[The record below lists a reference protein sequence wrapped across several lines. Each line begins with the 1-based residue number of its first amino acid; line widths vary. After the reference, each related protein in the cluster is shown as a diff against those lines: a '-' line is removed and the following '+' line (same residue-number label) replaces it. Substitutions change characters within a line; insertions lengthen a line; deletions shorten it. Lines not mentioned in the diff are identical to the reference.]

1 MLIVLNDIAF
11 NLKYSDKYKAIKCM
25 KQLIEVLVELRKAD
39 SGFKV
44 CACNRLEEGELAEG
58 YSISKLFSESEEL
71 FEKKYKSAL
80 RTFLLNPNIIDQGNG
95 EIEYK
100 GIFSKQCAY
109 AYENEGV
116 LLSISIEEFENED
129 VECRYYIE
137 NGRKN
142 VILNNLSHKNHI
154 EIDRYILPIRKYEF
168 NPKHKINGGWGSEMD
183 LSDEEAQIVLNK
195 AIKAKKDSKHLIAK
209 HNGNYYSFRQHLDIC
224 YHGYRDDSMPQNL
237 KNKLDNIE

>member
-71 FEKKYKSAL
+71 FEK
-80 RTFLLNPNIIDQGNG
+80 
-95 EIEYK
+95 
-100 GIFSKQCAY
+100 
-109 AYENEGV
+109 
-116 LLSISIEEFENED
+116 
-129 VECRYYIE
+129 
-137 NGRKN
+137 
-142 VILNNLSHKNHI
+142 
-154 EIDRYILPIRKYEF
+154 
-168 NPKHKINGGWGSEMD
+168 
-183 LSDEEAQIVLNK
+183 
-195 AIKAKKDSKHLIAK
+195 
-209 HNGNYYSFRQHLDIC
+209 NYYSFRQHLDIC